1 MKKYFMLA
9 VMAVAALTASAQS
22 GEFHIT
28 PHVNLG
34 YAYLSDVPDDCD
46 ELSFNIVAGFGAD
59 AEYMLTD
66 QFGISG
72 GLDFNYMESGKS
84 VLKVGSFE
92 AEGYDRYMWL
102 NVPILAQ
109 YHIGSFALKAG
120 VQPMFALSA
129 ETHYESTES
138 SSHTQND
145 ESFKDL
151 MNSAMFAIPV
161 GVSYTFDVPVTVDLR
176 CAIPVSKVYKDADG
190 MLTPITVSVG
200 YRF

>member
-1 MKKYFMLA
+1 MLA

-34 YAYLSDVPDDCD
+34 YAYLSNVIDEFD
-46 ELSFNIVAGFGAD
+46 ELRHNIVGGFGAD

-66 QFGISG
+66 EFGISG
-72 GLDFNYMESGKS
+72 GLDLNYMESGKS
-84 VLKVGSFE
+84 TYKDKEGE
-92 AEGYDRYMWL
+92 AESYNKYMWL

-109 YHIGSFALKAG
+109 YHIGNFALKAG
-120 VQPMFALSA
+120 IQPVINLSA
-129 ETHYESTES
+129 DEHTEIS
-138 SSHTQND
+138 GSGININAD
-145 ESFKDL
+145 DSFSDNVKTVGL
-151 MNSAMFAIPV
+151 AIPV

-176 CAIPVSKVYKDADG
+176 CAIPVTGFSKDLDLSDDG